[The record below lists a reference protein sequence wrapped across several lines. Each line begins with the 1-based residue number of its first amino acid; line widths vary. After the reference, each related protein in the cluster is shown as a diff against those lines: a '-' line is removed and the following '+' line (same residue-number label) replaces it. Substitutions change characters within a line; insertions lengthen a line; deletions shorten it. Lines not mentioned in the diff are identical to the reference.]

1 MKFNTYVINLQK
13 DIDKWKKI
21 QVNFK
26 NTGLQ
31 LIRFN
36 AINGKNI
43 QRTTKKFPIT
53 KFCNTFCNDGMIG
66 CGLSHIKLADTIY
79 KNDKNNFSLILEDD
93 VFPIKNDIKQSIINL
108 VKNTPKNW
116 DIIKIY
122 NVGFC
127 KQLKNPMWL
136 CGSTAGY
143 LLSKKGA
150 LKLSKLKLNYHI
162 DIQIHNNKYL
172 NIYKSKTPLLDVCFN
187 SSNIS
192 KFNFLTKINNK
203 KNKILGAPLFWF
215 LNQVSFKIPYLNI
228 NVTYLHL
235 LFLLLSL
242 SYYFFKLTGFFI
254 SIIILLFYLIIGF
267 VFYT

>member
-1 MKFNTYVINLQK
+1 ME
-13 DIDKWKKI
+13 KI
-21 QVNFK
+21 YK
-26 NTGLQ
+26 T
-31 LIRFN
+31 
-36 AINGKNI
+36 
-43 QRTTKKFPIT
+43 TTKKFPKVT
-53 KFCNTFCNDGMIG
+53 KLCNTFCNYGMIG

-108 VKNTPKNW
+108 VKNTPINW

-162 DIQIHNNKYL
+162 DIQIHNNKHL
-172 NIYKSKTPLLDVCFN
+172 NIYKSKTPLLDVYF
-187 SSNIS
+187 
-192 KFNFLTKINNK
+192 
-203 KNKILGAPLFWF
+203 NKIVIF
-215 LNQVSFKIPYLNI
+215 LNLI
-228 NVTYLHL
+228 
-235 LFLLLSL
+235 FLQ
-242 SYYFFKLTGFFI
+242 K
-254 SIIILLFYLIIGF
+254 
-267 VFYT
+267 